1 MCENSEYINPL
12 DIVFFFSTE
21 EKVADFFNYFIL
33 NTQKL
38 SNTND
43 QKTFISPI
51 VYIKNAFVFNI
62 DYNYLVQSIATW
74 SGIEQIYKDF
84 KIDDIDNEKNQY
96 TYQMFLIKGLFE
108 YVYGLVW
115 LRDSIDT
122 SKYSEKIV
130 KLKPRFCNMLVLKK
144 QNCFA
149 QFFAVPFS
157 KRALKSLLSRETYL
171 ALLKLSKYRYEQ
183 LAFGHKQYSV
193 LDLSVRKELA
203 KF

>member
-1 MCENSEYINPL
+1 MHQNIKYTNHL
-12 DIVFFFSTE
+12 DIVFLFSTE
-21 EKVADFFNYFIL
+21 EKVADYFNFLIL
-33 NTQKL
+33 ITQKL
-38 SNTND
+38 SDEND

-62 DYNYLVQSIATW
+62 DYNYLIQSIATW
-74 SGIEQIYKDF
+74 SCIDQIREDF

-96 TYQMFLIKGLFE
+96 THQMFLIKGLFE

-122 SKYSEKIV
+122 SKYSGRIV
-130 KLKPRFCNMLVLKK
+130 RLQPRFCNLLVLKN
-144 QNCFA
+144 QNNFA

-171 ALLKLSKYRYEQ
+171 ALLKLSKNRYEQ
-183 LAFGHKQYSV
+183 LAFGHKQYSA
-193 LDLSVRKELA
+193 LALSVRKELA